1 LLDEIRARH
10 PQLCLE
16 NCASGG
22 MRLDLQA
29 FRHFDTHFLSDTV
42 HPVDVLRIAQGLL
55 LRFPPGRVG
64 RWTVLRCLGSVI
76 PQDDTPAGKAPPSV
90 VVPGGAT
97 WRLAERTDL
106 DFALAVGVPGVMGFS
121 GDFLGCPPDMRQ
133 RVAWYVEFAKRW
145 RPFIIASVAH
155 LLTPV
160 RPLQDRQG
168 WIAWQ
173 LQDPNTAASLVF
185 VYQLGDSTDTQW
197 FPLFD
202 LDPKTMYAVRRET
215 PDDATA
221 ERRSG
226 AELMRDGLCVKLSG
240 GFHADHR
247 AAIVS
252 VQPDGRAA

>member
-1 LLDEIRARH
+1 
-10 PQLCLE
+10 
-16 NCASGG
+16 
-22 MRLDLQA
+22 
-29 FRHFDTHFLSDTV
+29 
-42 HPVDVLRIAQGLL
+42 
-55 LRFPPGRVG
+55 
-64 RWTVLRCLGSVI
+64 
-76 PQDDTPAGKAPPSV
+76 
-90 VVPGGAT
+90 
-97 WRLAERTDL
+97 
-106 DFALAVGVPGVMGFS
+106 
-121 GDFLGCPPDMRQ
+121 
-133 RVAWYVEFAKRW
+133 VEFAKRW